1 MSLKRETVRKIKK
14 FDSKQLHAWLQAYGY
29 NMYCD
34 GKRDAILSL
43 LLKLVDEFNF
53 TNDDISKLLSLS
65 GVWLEGAQAGSEIN
79 SEEIK
84 AELLKEGIACLHNI

>member
-1 MSLKRETVRKIKK
+1 MSLNRADLRKIKGYDNK
-14 FDSKQLHAWLQAYGY
+14 RLHGWLQAYGY
-29 NMYCD
+29 SMYCD

-53 TNDDISKLLSLS
+53 TNDDISKLLALS
-65 GVWLEGAQAGSEIN
+65 GCWLEGAQAGSEIN

-84 AELLKEGIACLHNI
+84 AELLKEGITCIHNM